1 MEERRWCPRLF
12 LEVRTSPEKNTKYRD
27 ERKTTMHYTSRHGLC
42 RYLRRQCTPVCR
54 PPRRAGA
61 SIDFSVRDNPHNH
74 VLVSIISK
82 VRVKDRISSLYIHG
96 HKLLLLSVRCSVIA
110 STLRVEERS
119 MPYHRGEADFL
130 ATAQRFTHLL
140 CRSMATKP
148 FLSELPQPILNSF
161 NQAASSSNRIFT
173 ERESLTPPLQPALR
187 S

>member
-1 MEERRWCPRLF
+1 MEERRWRPRLS

-27 ERKTTMHYTSRHGLC
+27 ERKTTMHYTSKHGRC

-74 VLVSIISK
+74 VLVSILSK
-82 VRVKDRISSLYIHG
+82 VRERRG
-96 HKLLLLSVRCSVIA
+96 PAELLLLSVRCSVIA
-110 STLRVEERS
+110 SALGDGKRS
-119 MPYHRGEADFL
+119 VSQHRGEANFL

-140 CRSMATKP
+140 CRSMATKA

-161 NQAASSSNRIFT
+161 NQAASSSNRILT